1 MDNGCI
7 FCRIIAGHIPSKIIF
22 SDEFVTVFEDIEPV
36 APIHYLIVPNKHIE
50 SLNQI
55 EEEDHALLGHLFFIA
70 KNLAKSTGID
80 QSGYRVM
87 VNTGKDGRQTVFH
100 LHMHLIGGR
109 TLAGRI
115 VS

>member
-1 MDNGCI
+1 MEEGCI
-7 FCRIIAGHIPSKIIF
+7 FCNIINGHIPSNFIY
-22 SDEFVTVFEDIEPV
+22 SDEYVSVFEDIQPV
-36 APIHYLIVPNKHIE
+36 APIHYLIVPRKHIE
-50 SLNQI
+50 SINQL
-55 EEEDHALLGHLFFIA
+55 EEEDRDLMGHLIFIA
-70 KNLAKSTGID
+70 KDLSKKTGID

-87 VNTGKDGRQTVFH
+87 INTGKDGRQTVFH